1 MSTQTTKDLEKLKE
15 KDLISL
21 ILFCIYKLSKD
32 PEYSTISE
40 LIYVLDKESLYKLCS
55 TFGGCTLKI
64 PTISELKTLTNV
76 LLVYQYVNIDG
87 FSFVKACEMLNV
99 DVKNRKEV
107 LKLYEKVMEIISS
120 YDEET

>member
-21 ILFCIYKLSKD
+21 ILFFIYKLSKD

-64 PTISELKTLTNV
+64 PTINELKTLTNV
-76 LLVYQYVNIDG
+76 LLIYQYVNIDG
-87 FSFVKACEMLNV
+87 LSFVKACEMLNV
-99 DVKNRKEV
+99 DTKNRKEV
-107 LKLYEKVMEIISS
+107 LKLYEKVMEIVSS